1 MSIGLNSHCFM
12 RSKFTE
18 TDSSGDTNKIRALSR
33 EIGSPRLTDSTYIF
47 KNVYGRYRSKPISI
61 KQHQQQT

>member
-1 MSIGLNSHCFM
+1 M